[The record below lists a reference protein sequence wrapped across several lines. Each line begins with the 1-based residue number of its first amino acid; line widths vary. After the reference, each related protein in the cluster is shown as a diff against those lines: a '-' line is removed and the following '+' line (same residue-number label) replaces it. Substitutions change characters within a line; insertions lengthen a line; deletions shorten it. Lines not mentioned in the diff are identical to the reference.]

1 MASCHDFASRSM
13 TGFVVTTGKTCRRES
28 SGRNLGGVEGS
39 HPPTR
44 FKVLPESNNGG
55 NKNGK
60 TVAMIASAQSAR
72 LFASA
77 SAAPKPVI
85 RYFLQGEKS

>member
-1 MASCHDFASRSM
+1 M
-13 TGFVVTTGKTCRRES
+13 TGFAVTTGKTCRRES
-28 SGRNLGGVEGS
+28 SGRNLGRVQGF
-39 HPPTR
+39 PIPTR

-60 TVAMIASAQSAR
+60 TVAMIAGAQSAR
-72 LFASA
+72 PFALA